1 MNLFQSKI
9 REVFQSLVPVVIFVS
24 IIALIF
30 IPVNLQVTQRFLL
43 GAIFIFLGLSIFL
56 WGVDQSME
64 PIGKL
69 MAEEIA
75 KSKTM
80 LFALGLSFLLGFLIT
95 VAEPD
100 LLILGGQIES
110 ASGGEL
116 GSSLIVYTVSV
127 GVGLMISIGPLR
139 LLLSKRYNILMAIIY
154 GIVALLSIFISSQFL
169 AIAFDS
175 SGATTG
181 ALTTPFILAIS
192 LGLSRIKGGSNEA
205 DSFGLVGVMSTGPI
219 LAVLLLSIITRQD
232 TIQETSQDIEMAKGV
247 VSPMIEALG
256 HTFMESLIALFP
268 IVALFL
274 IFNIF
279 KFKLKG
285 PALFRI
291 FRGLIYSLI
300 GLTFFLAGA
309 NQGFMDMGRL
319 LGMGLAEN
327 YSQFLIILGF
337 ILGFIIVLAEP
348 AVHVLSD
355 QIEEVTAG
363 AIPGTVIS
371 RTLSIGVGLAVAL
384 SMVRIMVPAVQL
396 WHFILPGFLL
406 SIILS
411 FYVDPIFV
419 GIAFDSG
426 GVASGPMAA
435 TFVLAFAQG
444 VADKI
449 ETASVIADGFGV
461 IAMIAMT
468 PVLSIM
474 ILGAMTKANEKK
486 KEGYEAKPEE
496 KILIKEKIA
505 REEVLT
511 DLLIIEVRD
520 GLADQIIE
528 YVQGVTK
535 SGPIKIHGRDTRAEA
550 WRKYSFDVTS
560 DLDIIWI
567 LLPSDQ
573 TIRTTEKILDK
584 FGPLSIYAVQTE
596 LMEKI

>member
-1 MNLFQSKI
+1 M
-9 REVFQSLVPVVIFVS
+9 
-24 IIALIF
+24 
-30 IPVNLQVTQRFLL
+30 
-43 GAIFIFLGLSIFL
+43 
-56 WGVDQSME
+56 
-64 PIGKL
+64 
-69 MAEEIA
+69 
-75 KSKTM
+75 
-80 LFALGLSFLLGFLIT
+80 
-95 VAEPD
+95 
-100 LLILGGQIES
+100 
-110 ASGGEL
+110 
-116 GSSLIVYTVSV
+116 
-127 GVGLMISIGPLR
+127 
-139 LLLSKRYNILMAIIY
+139 
-154 GIVALLSIFISSQFL
+154 ALL
-169 AIAFDS
+169 
-175 SGATTG
+175 
-181 ALTTPFILAIS
+181 
-192 LGLSRIKGGSNEA
+192 
-205 DSFGLVGVMSTGPI
+205 
-219 LAVLLLSIITRQD
+219 
-232 TIQETSQDIEMAKGV
+232 
-247 VSPMIEALG
+247 
-256 HTFMESLIALFP
+256 P

-363 AIPGTVIS
+363 AIPGMVIS

-468 PVLSIM
+468 QVLSIM

-486 KEGYEAKPEE
+486 KEGYETKPEE
-496 KILIKEKIA
+496 KILIKEKIE

-528 YVQGVTK
+528 YVHGITK

-573 TIRTTEKILDK
+573 TSQTTEKILDE